1 VTTRE
6 EFLSHLRNKAPTPAN
21 LPHPFVPVAEMPAV
35 QYVRELSDPRR
46 AFTEAATR
54 VGATVREVDDLARLL
69 ADVVREY
76 DVHTAVVSADPETA
90 DVPDALQR
98 LDVQVVERGAHSAK
112 RADLGITGAA
122 WGVAATGSLIL
133 DAARAGGRTSGLVPP
148 VHLALLRVDRIVPHA
163 GSLWRHL
170 PEMLPDGLPSNLV
183 FATGPSRSGDIEMVI
198 TVGVH
203 GPKAVIIGLIS

>member
-1 VTTRE
+1 
-6 EFLSHLRNKAPTPAN
+6 
-21 LPHPFVPVAEMPAV
+21 MPPV
-35 QYVRELSDPRR
+35 QYVRNLTDARR

-54 VGATVREVDDLARLL
+54 VGASVREVDDLDRLL
-69 ADVVREY
+69 ADVVHEY
-76 DVHTAVVSADPETA
+76 DIRTAVVSADPETV
-90 DVPDALQR
+90 DVPDALRR

-112 RADLGITGAA
+112 GADLGITGAA

-148 VHLALLRVDRIVPHA
+148 VHLALLRADRIIPHA
-163 GSLWRHL
+163 GALWRQL

-203 GPKAVIIGLIS
+203 GPNAVIIGLLS